1 MRPFAALERLIER
14 LFERPSARLFR
25 ARIQPLQLQRRVER
39 AMETERRTATDRT
52 TVPNR
57 YSIRLNP
64 ADMVGL
70 APVAESLVAELADS
84 ALLFARD
91 HHYFVADR
99 PQVALQAN
107 RAVAIGDIAVEA
119 WFEEADANP
128 LGPAATGG
136 AGAEP
141 IFEGTAV
148 FTVPS
153 PAAPVA
159 VLRELR
165 ADGRGRSVPLDGRPI
180 TLGRAHDN
188 DVVLADGRVSR
199 HHARLQGRRG
209 TLILSDLESRNGS
222 RVNGVTVS
230 EVVLGPGDRIQLGDS
245 MFVIDGP
252 PAG

>member
-1 MRPFAALERLIER
+1 MGPFAALERLIER
-14 LFERPSARLFR
+14 LIERPSARLFR
-25 ARIQPLQLQRRVER
+25 TRIQPLQLQRRLER
-39 AMETERRTATDRT
+39 AMETHRRTATDRT

-64 ADMVGL
+64 ADMTGL

-84 ALLFARD
+84 ALLFARN

-107 RAVAIGDIAVEA
+107 RGVALGDIAVEA
-119 WFEEADANP
+119 WFEEPEGDPA
-128 LGPAATGG
+128 GPAH
-136 AGAEP
+136 AGVVDAAP
-141 IFEGTAV
+141 AFAGTAV

-165 ADGRGRSVPLDGRPI
+165 SDGRGRIVPLDGRPI
-180 TLGRAHDN
+180 TLGRARDN
-188 DVVLADGRVSR
+188 DVVLTDGRVSR

-222 RVNGVTVS
+222 RVNGVSVT

-252 PAG
+252 PGS